1 MTPVSNRLRKVSR
14 AVRTVALAT
23 AVGGWAVPTLT
34 AQQADLPPRAASPAV
49 ATDSRVF
56 QLRTYTAAPGKFEA
70 LLARM
75 RDVSAQAFRKAGMD
89 IVGFWVSAEKPDT
102 LVYMLAFKDR
112 ASAERAWKALS
123 ADSEFLAALKAS
135 EVNGRLIDKI
145 DAMYIDPTTY
155 SPLK

>member
-23 AVGGWAVPTLT
+23 AVGGWAAPTLT
-34 AQQADLPPRAASPAV
+34 AQQAELPPRAASAAV
-49 ATDSRVF
+49 AKDSRVF
-56 QLRTYTAAPGKFEA
+56 QLRTYTAAPGKFEP

-75 RDVSAQAFRKAGMD
+75 RDVAAPAFRKAGME
-89 IVGFWVSAEKPDT
+89 IIGFWVSAEKPDT

-112 ASAERAWKALS
+112 PSAERAWKTLGAN
-123 ADSEFLAALKAS
+123 AEFLAALKAS
-135 EVNGRLIDKI
+135 EVNGRFIEKI